1 MEEFEFESDSD
12 SKDQL
17 AFKRYCGFKIE
28 NKVQKIK
35 KNGHKFVLSLR
46 PP

>member
-17 AFKRYCGFKIE
+17 AFKRLII
-28 NKVQKIK
+28 QRK
-35 KNGHKFVLSLR
+35 KYNI
-46 PP
+46 